1 MNKIL
6 YVMISLSAE
15 ILLLFIGAFFA
26 SSETAFTSLSRITA
40 RQMLNSGEKNAKKVY
55 SLRNNLDRLISTVLI
70 GTNIVTTLLSSLTTA
85 FTIKLFGA
93 SCVSYG
99 TAVIS
104 MLVIIFSEIIPKTVA
119 AIHPAKLARTNAP
132 VISVIQKI
140 LFPIIWIFDQL
151 SHFLDF
157 FDSIIIRKKQ
167 PLVTEDELKTL
178 LTLGKN
184 EGTLEPDEKEMLD
197 RIFEFSDLEAKDIMR
212 HRSLVQYIDI
222 SFDQVQVVDAF
233 AQSGYSRLPV
243 IDGDPEKVLGVLHYK
258 SVLFASPQIKSSRDF
273 VRICMNR
280 VLFVPESI
288 STVDLL
294 RMFKKEK
301 ENFSIV
307 VNEYGETAG
316 IVTMDDILR
325 AVFGRITDEYGESEI
340 APEKRIT
347 VLGTREFLV
356 PGDMKIEDV
365 NDVLKL
371 QLDSEVYT
379 TLGGWLLE
387 KFDELPPIGAVY
399 KNAGAVFVVEDQA
412 ARRIQSVRIKL

>member
-6 YVMISLSAE
+6 YVAISLSAQ
-15 ILLLFIGAFFA
+15 ILLLFAGAFFA

-40 RQMLNSGEKNAKKVY
+40 RQMLNAGEKNAKKVY
-55 SLRNNLDRLISTVLI
+55 ALRKNLDRLISTVLI
-70 GTNIVTTLLSSLTTA
+70 GTNLVTTLISSLTTA
-85 FTIKLFGA
+85 FTIRFFGA
-93 SCVSYG
+93 SYVTYG

-104 MLVIIFSEIIPKTVA
+104 ILVIIFSEIIPKTVA
-119 AIHPAKLARTNAP
+119 TVQPAKLAQTNAP
-132 VISVIQKI
+132 AIFVIQKI
-140 LFPIIWIFDQL
+140 LFPVVWLFDQL

-157 FDSIIIRKKQ
+157 FDSVVIRKKR

-178 LTLGKN
+178 LALGKK
-184 EGTLEPDEKEMLD
+184 EGTLEADEKEMLD

-222 SFDQVQVVDAF
+222 SFNQEQVVDAF
-233 AQSGYSRLPV
+233 ANSGYSRLPV
-243 IDGDPEKVLGVLHYK
+243 IDGDQEKVVGVLHYK
-258 SVLFASPQIKSSRDF
+258 SVLFASPQIKQSRDF
-273 VRICMNR
+273 VRICMNP

-325 AVFGRITDEYGESEI
+325 AVFGRITDEYGESEV

-347 VLGTREFLV
+347 VLGTKEFIV

-371 QLDSEVYT
+371 HLDSEVYT

-387 KFDELPPIGAVY
+387 KFDELPSIGAVY